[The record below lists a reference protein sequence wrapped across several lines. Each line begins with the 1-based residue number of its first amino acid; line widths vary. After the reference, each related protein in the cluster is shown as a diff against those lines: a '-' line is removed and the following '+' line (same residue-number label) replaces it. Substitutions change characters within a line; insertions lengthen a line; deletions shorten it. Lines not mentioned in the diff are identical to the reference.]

1 MNDNPQLPK
10 IVSEFNETGDG
21 KQMARYRLF
30 RYWFDMFEYSK
41 KYTSLSTSLT
51 DEEGVMNAATVF
63 IRNDN
68 PYLPQIVSEFNET
81 AMLLRQKP
89 N

>member
-1 MNDNPQLPK
+1 
-10 IVSEFNETGDG
+10 
-21 KQMARYRLF
+21 
-30 RYWFDMFEYSK
+30 
-41 KYTSLSTSLT
+41 
-51 DEEGVMNAATVF
+51 MNAATVF

>member
-1 MNDNPQLPK
+1 M
-10 IVSEFNETGDG
+10 V
-21 KQMARYRLF
+21 
-30 RYWFDMFEYSK
+30 EYSK
-41 KYTSLSTSLT
+41 RYTSLSTSLT
-51 DEEGVMNAATVF
+51 DEEGIMNAATVF

-68 PYLPQIVSEFNET
+68 PHLPEIVSEFNET